1 MENIKIPADSMLSRE
16 PACSD
21 SSLATRIH
29 LILQNQEA
37 LLVPNPDPVWSETRP
52 HQASL
57 GPGPQRRSPVR
68 LRISGGKLLEAG
80 RSEAKLF
87 GNTSHCVYFYKPDD
101 SAHWSLSLK

>member
-37 LLVPNPDPVWSETRP
+37 LLVPNPDPVC
-52 HQASL
+52 Q
-57 GPGPQRRSPVR
+57 
-68 LRISGGKLLEAG
+68 KLDL
-80 RSEAKLF
+80 SEAWA
-87 GNTSHCVYFYKPDD
+87 T
-101 SAHWSLSLK
+101 A